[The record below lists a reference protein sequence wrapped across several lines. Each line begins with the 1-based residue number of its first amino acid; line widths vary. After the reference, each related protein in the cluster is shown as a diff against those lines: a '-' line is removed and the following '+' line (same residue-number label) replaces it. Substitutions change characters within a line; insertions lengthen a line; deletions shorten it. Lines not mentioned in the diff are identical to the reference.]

1 MLAAQIPLI
10 PDVGILAL
18 PYHHFGSRWLTP
30 HHVMTRLASYFH
42 VLWLEPAHHWREIQS
57 LTARRQAIPKL
68 VYSIPSSFHV
78 HISEP
83 WLPDMHRPSWMRRM
97 LSAARIRRGWGV
109 LKHQGCRKLVLH
121 LWHYQ
126 FESALAVGRQ
136 NLSLYHIDDEYSFS
150 PEPPPMDPGEL
161 RVLRAVDQVF
171 AISPGLM
178 ERKGGVNPHMTCI
191 PEGVDYRLYSTP
203 VPEPVDIATIPHPR
217 IGYTG
222 TLKLQLD
229 WLLLRDLARRH
240 PRWSFVFVGPRV
252 LNGELGAIV
261 DEMSHLGNVHLLGQ
275 KTIRDLAAYPQ
286 HFDVCIMPYLVNGYT
301 NNIYP
306 LKLHEYLASGRP
318 VVGSPVRSLKDF
330 SKVIALATTP
340 DEWSCSLATA

>member
-1 MLAAQIPLI
+1 MLTHETPLI
-10 PDVGILAL
+10 PEVGILAL

-30 HHVMTRLASYFH
+30 HHVMTRLANYFH
-42 VLWLEPAHHWREIQS
+42 VLWLEPPHHWREIPS
-57 LTARRQAIPKL
+57 LTGKRQAIPNL
-68 VYSIPSSFHV
+68 VKSLPSSFHL

-83 WLPDMHRPSWMRRM
+83 WLADLHRPYWMRRI
-97 LSAARIRRGWGV
+97 LSAARIRRAWG
-109 LKHQGCRKLVLH
+109 LLRRQGCRKLVLH

-126 FESALAVGRQ
+126 FESALAIGRQ

-150 PEPPPMDPGEL
+150 PRTSTYLAPGEF
-161 RVLRAVDQVF
+161 RVLRTVDQVF

-178 ERKGGVNPHMTCI
+178 ERKGGINPHMSYV
-191 PEGVDYRLYSTP
+191 PEGVDYCLYSTP
-203 VPEPVDIATIPHPR
+203 VAEPADIAAIPRPR

-229 WLLLRDLARRH
+229 WILLRDLARRH

-252 LNGELGAIV
+252 LSGELGSIV
-261 DEMSHLGNVHLLGQ
+261 DEMSHMGNVHLLGQ

-301 NNIYP
+301 
-306 LKLHEYLASGRP
+306 S
-318 VVGSPVRSLKDF
+318 
-330 SKVIALATTP
+330 
-340 DEWSCSLATA
+340 

>member
-178 ERKGGVNPHMTCI
+178 EKRGGQSSYDMYTRRRRLSTLLDTRSRAGGHRDDPSPAHRIHRHSQTSVGLAP
-191 PEGVDYRLYSTP
+191 PERPRAPPSPVVICFCGATRSKRGIRGHRGRDVTFGQCSPARTKDDSGSGRLSTALRRLYYALPSQ
-203 VPEPVDIATIPHPR
+203 R
-217 IGYTG
+217 IY
-222 TLKLQLD
+222 
-229 WLLLRDLARRH
+229 
-240 PRWSFVFVGPRV
+240 
-252 LNGELGAIV
+252 E
-261 DEMSHLGNVHLLGQ
+261 
-275 KTIRDLAAYPQ
+275 
-286 HFDVCIMPYLVNGYT
+286 
-301 NNIYP
+301 
-306 LKLHEYLASGRP
+306 
-318 VVGSPVRSLKDF
+318 
-330 SKVIALATTP
+330 
-340 DEWSCSLATA
+340 